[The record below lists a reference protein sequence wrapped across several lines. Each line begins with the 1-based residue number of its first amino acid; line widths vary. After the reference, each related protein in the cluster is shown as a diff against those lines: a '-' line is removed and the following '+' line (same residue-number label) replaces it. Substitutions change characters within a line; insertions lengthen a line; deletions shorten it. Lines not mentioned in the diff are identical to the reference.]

1 MRKSLRFKFIVGFLL
16 IIAPLIVFLIFNN
29 LYAMNVVREEVS
41 KTNNNLL
48 AQHVKQTDKLFTET
62 NNYLFGLRDNEN
74 DINELILSKDT
85 DDYVI
90 IKQKILSRF
99 QTNLNYFQ
107 LMDSI
112 FLYNYE
118 ANDLIFSTKQ
128 QYYDIENA
136 IKESLPAKL
145 NTLVDSENPQWQ
157 MIHLG
162 NRSALIKMTR
172 LSSTMVAGALVSTDT
187 LLNSLKFLDAGNP
200 GGSVIL
206 TKDGEVASATT
217 LSASKLTVAIAAIPK
232 LETKYQTVT
241 DPTDGAKYLL
251 IGSPSEIANIN
262 YIVMI
267 PEGNMLQ
274 HLPFF
279 QLAVYIIPLGGLLFL
294 AFYLILLR
302 QVLLKPMK
310 ALMYGMNR
318 IIHGDLNVQLNV
330 NHSSEF
336 AFLMATFNNMV
347 LEISRLKIDVY
358 EEKIHTQEAE
368 FGLLQVQIRPHF
380 YLNSLNIIHSL
391 ASIKEYILIQK
402 MTQHL
407 AEYFRFLIHTKRKN
421 VTLETEIRHVENYLE
436 IQKLRFPNQLV
447 YEIALPDHYKQ
458 CIILPLAIQT
468 FIENTIIHGFADRRQ
483 LLRIQIQVVP
493 DELKP
498 EDFLWIIVRDNGI
511 GFPQAIL
518 EKLQDGTYVNEIF
531 EEGHVGIQNVLQRQ
545 QIRYEGNAKIVFN
558 NMEGKGAEIR
568 IGIPFI
574 LDDANEEEE
583 DV

>member
-1 MRKSLRFKFIVGFLL
+1 MRKSLRFKFIVGFLM
-16 IIAPLIVFLIFNN
+16 IITPLIVFLIFNN

-74 DINELILSKDT
+74 DINELILSKNT

-90 IKQKILSRF
+90 IKQRILSRF

-128 QYYDIENA
+128 QYYDIEAA
-136 IKESLPAKL
+136 IKESIPSKL
-145 NTLVDSENPQWQ
+145 SSLEDSENPQWK
-157 MIHLG
+157 MIRLG
-162 NRSALIKMTR
+162 DKSALIKLTR

-206 TKDGEVASATT
+206 TKAGDVASTTT
-217 LSASKLTVAIAAIPK
+217 LSASKLDVAIAATPK
-232 LETKYQTVT
+232 LTTKYQTVS
-241 DPTDGAKYLL
+241 DPVDGAKYLL

-310 ALMYGMNR
+310 AMMYGMNR
-318 IIHGDLNVQLNV
+318 IIRGDLNVQLNV

-336 AFLMATFNNMV
+336 AFLMGTFNNMV

-391 ASIKEYILIQK
+391 ASIKEYQLIQK

-407 AEYFRFLIHTKRKN
+407 AEYFRFITHTKRKN
-421 VTLETEIRHVENYLE
+421 VTLEAEIKHVENYLE

-447 YEIALPDHYKQ
+447 YEIALPDHYRH

-468 FIENTIIHGFADRRQ
+468 FIENTIIHGFAERSQ
-483 LLRIQIQVVP
+483 LFKIHIQVVP
-493 DELKP
+493 DELEP
-498 EDFLWIIVRDNGI
+498 EDYLWIIVSDNGV
-511 GFPQAIL
+511 GFSEEVL
-518 EKLQDGTYVNEIF
+518 LKLQEGTYANEVF
-531 EEGHVGIQNVLQRQ
+531 EEGHVGIQNVMQRQ
-545 QIRYEGNAKIVFN
+545 QIRYEGKAKLLFN
-558 NMEGKGAEIR
+558 NLEGKGAEIR
-568 IGIPFI
+568 IGIPFMI
-574 LDDANEEEE
+574 DVNEEDD